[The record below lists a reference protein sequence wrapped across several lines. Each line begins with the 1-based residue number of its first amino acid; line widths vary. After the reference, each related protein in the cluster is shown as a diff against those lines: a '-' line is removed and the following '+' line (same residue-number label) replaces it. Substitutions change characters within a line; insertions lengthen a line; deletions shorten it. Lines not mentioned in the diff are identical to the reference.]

1 MRAAL
6 VPAAF
11 SQNTSP
17 SLAGR
22 QMDVSAARSRN
33 ASTAGSRTRLAPHST
48 TRAPEQAP
56 CCGGWLTRHGARTC
70 GAAVAESGANKL
82 VGGGAGA
89 DRVGVEVRTAAA
101 GVEVA
106 APRVVRPGPH
116 GAERLAR
123 GKGCDAA
130 RRLGHDPPGARRAL
144 VARRVAEQIRTCKDK
159 PQQPK
164 APVALT
170 LYCVCRTQ

>member
-1 MRAAL
+1 M

-22 QMDVSAARSRN
+22 QMDVSASRSQMPVQLAQGHRWHHTVPREPPSKPRV
-33 ASTAGSRTRLAPHST
+33 AGAGSR
-48 TRAPEQAP
+48 
-56 CCGGWLTRHGARTC
+56 GMWHGARTC

-89 DRVGVEVRTAAA
+89 DRVGVEVHSAASVAAA
-101 GVEVA
+101 PWHG
-106 APRVVRPGPH
+106 RPGGH

-130 RRLGHDPPGARRAL
+130 RRLGLDPHGARRAL